1 VTLCPPPLLGAFLSL
16 SSATSKILPR
26 ADRFSIDHPS
36 LKAPERGG
44 SLYDVQSVRGLATRL
59 CGDKG
64 KLINSSSL
72 DSRLGVGPVSNAD
85 YGSNP

>member
-1 VTLCPPPLLGAFLSL
+1 MV
-16 SSATSKILPR
+16 
-26 ADRFSIDHPS
+26 
-36 LKAPERGG
+36 

-72 DSRLGVGPVSNAD
+72 NSRLGGGPVSNAD
-85 YGSNP
+85 YGSNLPVPGP